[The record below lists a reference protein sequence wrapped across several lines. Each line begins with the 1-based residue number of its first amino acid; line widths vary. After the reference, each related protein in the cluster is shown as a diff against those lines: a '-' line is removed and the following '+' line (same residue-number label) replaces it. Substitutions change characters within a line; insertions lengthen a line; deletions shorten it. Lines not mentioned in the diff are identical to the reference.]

1 MSISSQPLEAIK
13 QALNYLPKKEL
24 AEILDVTPRT
34 LSNYITGKTTPNK
47 TVPTVLKSHLEQ
59 GGSMVDSFKTI
70 DLFAGI
76 GGIRKGFQKHG
87 GRCVFTSEW
96 NKFSVQTYK
105 ANFPDEHDINGDITA
120 VDAASIPDH
129 DVLLAGFPCQPFSL
143 AGVVKKAS
151 LGRKHGFEDETQ
163 GTLFFD
169 VARILK
175 QKRPKAFLLENVKN
189 LVSHDKGHT
198 FQVILKTLRELGYK
212 TVEHKVI
219 SSAPWVPQKR
229 ERIFIAGF
237 LEKTPFNFN
246 QVVVPDTSPT
256 LASIL
261 HEHNDSEPEE
271 GMTEIYRGKIR
282 ALEKYTLSDKLWNY
296 LENYGKAHKAKGN
309 GFGCSVVGPDDVART
324 LSARYYKDGSEILI
338 RQKGKNP
345 RMLTPRECSRLM
357 GYDRPRHTPLT
368 IPVSNNQA
376 YRQFG
381 NGVCVPVIEAIA
393 AAMTPHIM
401 GTFDS
406 TKHTS
411 ESDFKLTE

>member
-1 MSISSQPLEAIK
+1 MSISSQPREAIE
-13 QALNYLPKKEL
+13 QALNYVPRKKL
-24 AEILDVTPRT
+24 AEILGVTPRT
-34 LSNYITGKTTPNK
+34 LSNYLTGKSSPKK
-47 TVPTVLKSHLEQ
+47 TVPSILKAHFEK
-59 GGSMVDSFKTI
+59 GDSNDAAFSII

-76 GGIRKGFQKHG
+76 GGIRKGFQKYG
-87 GRCVFTSEW
+87 GQCIFTSEW

-105 ANFPDEHDINGDITA
+105 ANFPDEHDIIGDITA
-120 VDAASIPDH
+120 VDAAQIPDH
-129 DVLLAGFPCQPFSL
+129 DILLAGFPCQPFSL

-175 QKRPKAFLLENVKN
+175 EKRPKAFLLENVKN
-189 LVSHDKGHT
+189 LVSHDKGRT
-198 FQVILKTLRELGYK
+198 FQVILRTLRELGYK

-237 LEKTPFNFN
+237 LEETPFSFD
-246 QVVVPDTSPT
+246 QVVIPDTTPT

-261 HEHNDSEPEE
+261 HEHYDTETEE
-271 GMTEIYRGKIR
+271 GMTEMARGKIR
-282 ALEKYTLSDKLWNY
+282 ALEKYTLSDKLWAY
-296 LENYGKAHKAKGN
+296 LENYGKVHKAKGN

-338 RQKGKNP
+338 RQAGDNP

-357 GYDRPRHTPLT
+357 GYDRPLHNPID

-393 AAMTPHIM
+393 AAMVPHIM

-406 TKHTS
+406 SILKP
-411 ESDFKLTE
+411 ESDFQLTK